1 MASDTNTWTPEARAL
16 ARIELEKR
24 GVPVSMVSAREH
36 AFADEEQAHTELRER
51 NAKESYTLWQLLGL
65 FLIAPLLVLG
75 KLLGAHLFLDIKLG
89 LTELDRRNFKRKYRQ
104 RMTALVAGN
113 LFWIALAA
121 LD

>member
-1 MASDTNTWTPEARAL
+1 L

-24 GVPVSMVSAREH
+24 GVPASMVSEREH
-36 AFADEEQAHTELRER
+36 AFAAEEQAHAELRER
-51 NAKESYTLWQLLGL
+51 NAKESYTVWQLLGL

-75 KLLGAHLFLDIKLG
+75 KLMSAHLSLEVKLG

-121 LD
+121 LG